1 MIIKWVIQLNQ
12 EGKNMLQVMDFYLFA
27 EYINKNITSNI
38 DLWNSDLENGDL
50 IKPKNMLQNK
60 QLNK

>member
-1 MIIKWVIQLNQ
+1 
-12 EGKNMLQVMDFYLFA
+12 MLQVMDFYLFA
-27 EYINKNITSNI
+27 KYINKNITSNS

-50 IKPKNMLQNK
+50 IKPKNMPQNK

>member
-1 MIIKWVIQLNQ
+1 
-12 EGKNMLQVMDFYLFA
+12 MLQVMDFYLFA